1 MSSED
6 DIVLVTGASGLLGS
20 HLVHY
25 LSEKGER
32 VRALYNST
40 EPSAEQKKMH
50 RVEWVQCDLL
60 DVFEVGGVF
69 ENITEVYHCAAI
81 VSFNG
86 KDKSRLLHVNV
97 ESTTNIVNQCLES
110 GIRKLVYAS
119 SVGAIGRTAK
129 EGEIT
134 EEQQWEESKYNSVY
148 AKSKYYAELEVWRGI
163 GEGLDAV
170 MVNPTVILGEGD
182 WDKTSSALFKTIY
195 KEFPYYTS
203 GVNGW
208 VDVKDVVKAMYSLM
222 QSEISAERFIVCE
235 DNYSYKE
242 MFTMMA
248 EAMNRKPPYRKAGKL
263 ASSIVWR
270 LSALKSL
277 LTGKPATITRET
289 ATTAQ
294 RKVYYNNNKLKT
306 YLPDFQYTPMKS
318 SIKRISEH
326 FLRDKHVKI

>member
-1 MSSED
+1 MSSQD

-20 HLVHY
+20 HLIQY

-40 EPSAEQKKMH
+40 EPSAEQKKLH

-60 DVFEVGGVF
+60 DVFEVEGVF

-86 KDKSRLLHVNV
+86 KDKSRLLHMNV
-97 ESTTNIVNQCLES
+97 ESTANIVNQCLES

-235 DNYSYKE
+235 GNYSYKE

-277 LTGKPATITRET
+277 ITGKPSTITRET
-289 ATTAQ
+289 AITAQ
-294 RKVYYNNNKLKT
+294 RKVYYNNSKLKT
-306 YLPDFQYTPMKS
+306 CLPDFQYTPMKS
-318 SIKRISEH
+318 TIDRISEH
-326 FLRDKHVKI
+326 FLRDKQVKI